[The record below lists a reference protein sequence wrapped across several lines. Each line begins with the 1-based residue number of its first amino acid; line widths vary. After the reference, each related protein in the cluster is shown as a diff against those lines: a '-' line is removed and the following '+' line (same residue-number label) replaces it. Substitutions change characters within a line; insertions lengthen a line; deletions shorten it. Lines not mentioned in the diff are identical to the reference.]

1 VRAIILMSFTVVAV
15 VALVLAIGLALL
27 ADALARRRR
36 KGAAPAAPV
45 LFDNATEGRATFLTR
60 ERQPVKLVHKAALS
74 ADTRLLR
81 FALPASAP
89 LLGLPL
95 GKHVRVYCKNPNHGA
110 GRAWN
115 NHADAECA
123 RDTIERNYSPIEAGV
138 GYFSIVIKVYGR
150 CERFPD
156 GGKMSQWLDRLAIG
170 DDVDVA
176 GPFGLVEYAGL
187 GAFKKGG
194 RDIKATQLA
203 LLAGG
208 TGITPLMPILEAIHA
223 TAAAPGN
230 VQRVSVVFANRT
242 EADILFRARLDAI
255 AAKDARFKVYHTLQ
269 TPPAAAWNGGVGYM
283 DEAMMRA
290 QLPPPADDTVVLVC
304 GPPAMLASCKPGL
317 AAAGYKKESV
327 IEF

>member
-1 VRAIILMSFTVVAV
+1 MAFAALVVFVVVAA
-15 VALVLAIGLALL
+15 VAAALALL
-27 ADALARRRR
+27 ADALARRR
-36 KGAAPAAPV
+36 KAEMPVNLINNNDAAAR
-45 LFDNATEGRATFLTR
+45 TTFLTR
-60 ERQPVKLVHKAALS
+60 ERQPVKLVHKAVLS

-89 LLGLPL
+89 LLGLPI
-95 GKHVRVYCKNPNHGA
+95 GKHVRVYCKNPNHGNA
-110 GRAWN
+110 RSWN

-123 RDTIERNYSPIEAGV
+123 RETIERNYSPTESGV
-138 GYFSIVIKVYGR
+138 GFFSIVIKVYGR

-156 GGKMSQWLDRLAIG
+156 GGKMSQWLDRLSIG

-176 GPFGLVEYAGL
+176 GPFGLVEYVGH
-187 GAFKKGG
+187 GVFKKGG
-194 RDIKATQLA
+194 RDVKATSLA

-208 TGITPLMPILEAIHA
+208 TGITPLMPIVEAIHA
-223 TAAAPGN
+223 TAAASGG

-269 TPPAAAWNGGVGYM
+269 TPPAAAAAAAAWKGGVGYM

-290 QLPPPADDTVVLVC
+290 QLPPPAHDAVVLLC
-304 GPPAMLASCKPGL
+304 GPPSMIAKCKPGL
-317 AAAGYKKESV
+317 AALEYRKENI